1 MPSKPDISCILGDK
15 YKFWWKDFKGEL
27 KNLIYHKNVLLTLQ
41 KSEILLE
48 DKIYVIGP
56 GPWLRPLCRD
66 QERDFVQKSSADAIY
81 LNINISSEFLQ
92 KSIEQ
97 LQYIWTKIYEVKRT
111 LFKSPEHMQYI
122 WTWIYAENFGK
133 SL

>member
-1 MPSKPDISCILGDK
+1 MPSKPDISCILGENIKSDT
-15 YKFWWKDFKGEL
+15 FFGFFL
-27 KNLIYHKNVLLTLQ
+27 CHKSILLTLW
-41 KSEILLE
+41 KSKILLE

-97 LQYIWTKIYEVKRT
+97 LQYIWTKIYVMKRT